1 MSEVSTNHIFQ
12 INEIREILVKEERI
26 DLVDLFNQLLKVAD
40 KVIEYKDIVLKDEY
54 ILESEEDTSDSSDS
68 DYSPPPKYSLGE
80 CANKHLKINN
90 EYDNLLKQTWTFSLI
105 PDKPKENI
113 NIKPTKTKARSTR
126 RKKNA

>member
-12 INEIREILVKEERI
+12 IDEIKEILIKEERI

-68 DYSPPPKYSLGE
+68 DYSPTPKGYSLS
-80 CANKHLKINN
+80 I
-90 EYDNLLKQTWTFSLI
+90 
-105 PDKPKENI
+105 
-113 NIKPTKTKARSTR
+113 
-126 RKKNA
+126 

>member
-68 DYSPPPKYSLGE
+68 DYSPPPKGYSLS
-80 CANKHLKINN
+80 I
-90 EYDNLLKQTWTFSLI
+90 
-105 PDKPKENI
+105 
-113 NIKPTKTKARSTR
+113 
-126 RKKNA
+126 